1 MKNIKIKNNV
11 KKDIL
16 KKISI
21 IFVSLFLIVLIVVA
35 VRTYKMKSS
44 FETTTNEQISLAKQ
58 IISEELSKR
67 GESINSYETEVGKK
81 MRRKTVQVSLKK
93 NEKNENSEFLQ
104 REIYIID
111 LIQKKVI
118 MHSTTEFYE
127 MHESKYFSSKRGGEE
142 RLSGRFLLNRN

>member
-93 NEKNENSEFLQ
+93 NENSEFLQ

-111 LIQKKVI
+111 LVQKKVI

-127 MHESKYFSSKRGGEE
+127 LHESKYFSGKRDGEE